1 MTAPDQCCINVK
13 KLLSISQL
21 RRLLDLAATGFDPG
35 EVDAIMGD
43 VGEDRANPA
52 DEPGLRSRK

>member
-1 MTAPDQCCINVK
+1 MTQSRLPVQV
-13 KLLSISQL
+13 

-43 VGEDRANPA
+43 FGEDRANPA
-52 DEPGLRSRK
+52 DEPSLRSRK

>member
-1 MTAPDQCCINVK
+1 MTQSRLPV
-13 KLLSISQL
+13 QL

-43 VGEDRANPA
+43 FGEDRANPA

>member
-1 MTAPDQCCINVK
+1 MTQSRHSVQ
-13 KLLSISQL
+13 S

-43 VGEDRANPA
+43 FGEDRANPA